1 MTIVNLK
8 PFLYGFI
15 TYKNI
20 YSTFKGQTVGVD
32 LSVFVHRYFGWAN
45 VIDDFMEE
53 RFDTLCKVLVSTF
66 KSMESQGITPLLVF
80 DGGELPAKNL
90 TKQQRQN
97 CVDDAVENYN
107 QLMQKHAQEP
117 FKTHADPEFET
128 NRNNWARKCLH
139 RTPEMMTA
147 PKIEFENAGAL

>member
-20 YSTFKGQTVGVD
+20 YNTFKGQTVGVD

-53 RFDTLCKVLVSTF
+53 RFDTLCKVLASVHF
-66 KSMESQGITPLLVF
+66 QIHGV
-80 DGGELPAKNL
+80 
-90 TKQQRQN
+90 
-97 CVDDAVENYN
+97 
-107 QLMQKHAQEP
+107 
-117 FKTHADPEFET
+117 
-128 NRNNWARKCLH
+128 
-139 RTPEMMTA
+139 
-147 PKIEFENAGAL
+147 AGYHSAASF